1 MNNKN
6 INWLAIIG
14 SALLCLFVL
23 VFLMKLQVNN
33 LTVINNYRRGKLE
46 AQSEAFRY
54 IKYRI
59 GDKYA
64 VGYIDFL
71 EEKAQKAKP
80 RENTNVKI

>member
-1 MNNKN
+1 LRK

-14 SALLCLFVL
+14 ASLLCLFIL

-33 LTVINNYRRGKLE
+33 LSVINDYRAGKLN
-46 AQSEAFRY
+46 AQSAAFQY

-64 VGYIDFL
+64 VGYIDWL
-71 EEKAQKAKP
+71 EEKAERSKP
-80 RENTNVKI
+80 